1 MGSTMKIGDLQ
12 RLPDDGNRY
21 ELADGVP
28 EATPVPLGIHGR
40 ATSRLRFLL
49 GAHCPDSFEVLGP
62 VGINLA
68 PDLHRIPDLT
78 VIRAEWFEPGYQT
91 RPPVLVVEV
100 ASRSTKKRDKTKKLL
115 EYEAFGVE
123 SYWIVE
129 SDQPTLTAYELHAG
143 SYKEVGR
150 AVGSEAFHVTKP
162 FPVTIV
168 PALLVVPGT
177 AWKAGL
183 G

>member
-1 MGSTMKIGDLQ
+1 MGSTMKIGDLK

-21 ELADGVP
+21 ELADGVL
-28 EATPVPLGIHGR
+28 ETTPVPLGIHGR

-49 GAHCPDSFEVLGP
+49 GAHCPDSFEVFGQ

-68 PDLHRIPDLT
+68 PDLHRIPDLA

-91 RPPVLVVEV
+91 RPPALVVEV
-100 ASRSTKKRDKTKKLL
+100 ASRSKTKKLL

-129 SDQPTLTAYELHAG
+129 PDQPTLTAYELHAG

-150 AVGSEAFHVTKP
+150 AVGSEAFHATKP

-168 PALLVVPGT
+168 PGLLVVPGT